1 MRDRDTQVKVKIC
14 GMTNLKDVKVAVDGG
29 ADAVGFIFYK
39 KSPRSVTMKVVR
51 EIVLNLPPFV
61 DSVGVFVNETAEQI
75 NKIADHC
82 KLDRVQ
88 LHGDE
93 SPAFCKKIRRR
104 VIKAIR
110 VKDMQSLK
118 KLSEYPVSSFLLDT
132 FSQDHYGG
140 TGKVFD
146 WNLAYPAKKYG
157 PIILAG
163 GLTPIN
169 VRQAIQT
176 IQPYGVDVCSGVE
189 SQPGMKDHK
198 KMQAFLKNVKAER
211 KYESP

>member
-1 MRDRDTQVKVKIC
+1 MKDRDTQVKVKIC
-14 GMTNLKDVKVAVDGG
+14 GMTNLKDIKVAVDGG
-29 ADAVGFIFYK
+29 VDAVGFIFYK
-39 KSPRSVTMKVVR
+39 KSPRSVTMQAVR
-51 EIVLNLPPFV
+51 EIVLELPPFV

-75 NKIADHC
+75 NKISDHC

-104 VIKAIR
+104 VIKVIR
-110 VKDMQSLK
+110 VKDIQSLK
-118 KLSEYPVSSFLLDT
+118 KLSDYPVSSFLLDT
-132 FSQDHYGG
+132 FSEDQYGG

-146 WNLAYPAKKYG
+146 WNLAYSAKKYG

-169 VRQAIQT
+169 VRQAIQR

-189 SQPGMKDHK
+189 SQPGIKDHK

-211 KYESP
+211 KI

>member
-1 MRDRDTQVKVKIC
+1 MKDRDTQVKVKIC

-29 ADAVGFIFYK
+29 VDAVGFIFYK
-39 KSPRSVTMKVVR
+39 KSPRSVTMQAVR
-51 EIVLNLPPFV
+51 EIVLELPPFV

-110 VKDMQSLK
+110 VKDIQSLK
-118 KLSEYPVSSFLLDT
+118 KLSDYPVSSFLLDT
-132 FSQDHYGG
+132 FSEDQYGG

-169 VRQAIQT
+169 VHQAIQR

-189 SQPGMKDHK
+189 SQPGIKDHK
-198 KMQAFLKNVKAER
+198 KMKAYLKNVKAER
-211 KYESP
+211 KI

>member
-1 MRDRDTQVKVKIC
+1 MNDRDTQVKVKIC

-29 ADAVGFIFYK
+29 VDAVGFIFYK
-39 KSPRSVTMKVVR
+39 KSPRSVTMQAVR
-51 EIVLNLPPFV
+51 KIVLELPPFV

-75 NKIADHC
+75 NKIADRC
-82 KLDRVQ
+82 NLDRVQ
-88 LHGDE
+88 LHGNE
-93 SPAFCKKIRRR
+93 SPTFCKKIRRR

-110 VKDMQSLK
+110 VKDIQSLK
-118 KLSEYPVSSFLLDT
+118 KLSDYPVSSFLLDT
-132 FSQDHYGG
+132 FSEDQYGG
-140 TGKVFD
+140 TGRVFD

-169 VRQAIQT
+169 VHQAIQR

-189 SQPGMKDHK
+189 SQPGIKDHK

-211 KYESP
+211 KK

>member
-1 MRDRDTQVKVKIC
+1 MKDRDTQVKVKIC

-29 ADAVGFIFYK
+29 VDAVGFIFYK
-39 KSPRSVTMKVVR
+39 KSPRSVTMQAVR
-51 EIVLNLPPFV
+51 EIVLELPPFV

-75 NKIADHC
+75 NKISDHC

-93 SPAFCKKIRRR
+93 SSAFCKKIRRR
-104 VIKAIR
+104 VIKVIR
-110 VKDMQSLK
+110 VKDIQSLK
-118 KLSEYPVSSFLLDT
+118 KLSDYPVSSFLLDT
-132 FSQDHYGG
+132 FSEDQYGG

-146 WNLAYPAKKYG
+146 WNLAYSAKKYG

-163 GLTPIN
+163 GLTPNN
-169 VRQAIQT
+169 VRQAIQR

-189 SQPGMKDHK
+189 SQPGIKDHK

-211 KYESP
+211 KI

>member
-1 MRDRDTQVKVKIC
+1 MKDRDTQVKVKIC
-14 GMTNLKDVKVAVDGG
+14 GMTNLKDIKVAVDGG
-29 ADAVGFIFYK
+29 VDAVGFIFYK
-39 KSPRSVTMKVVR
+39 KSPRSVTMQAVR
-51 EIVLNLPPFV
+51 EIVLELPPFV

-169 VRQAIQT
+169 VRQAIQR

-189 SQPGMKDHK
+189 SQPGIKDHK

-211 KYESP
+211 KI

>member
-1 MRDRDTQVKVKIC
+1 MKDRDTQVKVKIC

-29 ADAVGFIFYK
+29 VDAVGFIFYK
-39 KSPRSVTMKVVR
+39 KSPRSVTMQVVR
-51 EIVLNLPPFV
+51 EIVLELPPFV

-75 NKIADHC
+75 NKISDHC

-104 VIKAIR
+104 VIKVIR
-110 VKDMQSLK
+110 VKDIQSLK
-118 KLSEYPVSSFLLDT
+118 KLSDYPVSSFLLDT
-132 FSQDHYGG
+132 FSEDKYGG

-163 GLTPIN
+163 GLTPNN
-169 VRQAIQT
+169 VRQAIQR

-189 SQPGMKDHK
+189 SQPGIKDHK

-211 KYESP
+211 KI

>member
-1 MRDRDTQVKVKIC
+1 VKDRDTQVKVKIC

-29 ADAVGFIFYK
+29 VDAVGFIFYK
-39 KSPRSVTMKVVR
+39 KSPRSVTMQAVR
-51 EIVLNLPPFV
+51 EIVLELPPFV

-75 NKIADHC
+75 NKISDHC

-104 VIKAIR
+104 VIKVIR
-110 VKDMQSLK
+110 VKDIQSLK
-118 KLSEYPVSSFLLDT
+118 KLSDYPVSSFLLDT
-132 FSQDHYGG
+132 FSEDQYGG

-146 WNLAYPAKKYG
+146 WNLAYSAKKYG

-169 VRQAIQT
+169 VRQAIQR

-189 SQPGMKDHK
+189 SQPGIKDHK

-211 KYESP
+211 KI

>member
-1 MRDRDTQVKVKIC
+1 MKDRDTQVKVKIC
-14 GMTNLKDVKVAVDGG
+14 GMTSLNDVKVAVDGG
-29 ADAVGFIFYK
+29 VDAVGFIFYK
-39 KSPRSVTMKVVR
+39 KSPRSVTMQEVR
-51 EIVLNLPPFV
+51 EIVLELPPFV

-110 VKDMQSLK
+110 VKDIQSLK
-118 KLSEYPVSSFLLDT
+118 KLSDYPVSSFLLDT
-132 FSQDHYGG
+132 FSEDQYGG

-146 WNLAYPAKKYG
+146 WNLAFPAKKYG

-169 VRQAIQT
+169 VHQAIQR

-189 SQPGMKDHK
+189 SQPGIKDHK
-198 KMQAFLKNVKAER
+198 KMKAFLKNVKAER
-211 KYESP
+211 KI

>member
-1 MRDRDTQVKVKIC
+1 MKDRDTQVKVKIC

-29 ADAVGFIFYK
+29 VDAVGFIFYK
-39 KSPRSVTMKVVR
+39 KSPRSVTMQAVR
-51 EIVLNLPPFV
+51 KIVLELPPFV

-104 VIKAIR
+104 VIKVIR
-110 VKDMQSLK
+110 VKDIQSLK
-118 KLSEYPVSSFLLDT
+118 KLSDYPVSSFLLDT
-132 FSQDHYGG
+132 FSEDQYGG

-146 WNLAYPAKKYG
+146 WNLAYSAKKYG

-169 VRQAIQT
+169 VRQAIQR

-189 SQPGMKDHK
+189 SQPGIKDHK

-211 KYESP
+211 KI

>member
-1 MRDRDTQVKVKIC
+1 MKDRDTQVKVKIC

-29 ADAVGFIFYK
+29 VDAVGFIFYK
-39 KSPRSVTMKVVR
+39 KSPRSVTMQVVR
-51 EIVLNLPPFV
+51 EIVLELPPFV

-110 VKDMQSLK
+110 VKDIQSLK
-118 KLSEYPVSSFLLDT
+118 KLSDYPVSSFLLDT
-132 FSQDHYGG
+132 FSEDKYGG

-169 VRQAIQT
+169 VRQAIQR

-189 SQPGMKDHK
+189 SQPGIKDHK

-211 KYESP
+211 KI

>member
-1 MRDRDTQVKVKIC
+1 MNDRDTKVKVKIC

-29 ADAVGFIFYK
+29 VDAVGFIFYK
-39 KSPRSVTMKVVR
+39 KSPRSVTMQAVR
-51 EIVLNLPPFV
+51 KIVLELPPFV

-75 NKIADHC
+75 NKIADRC
-82 KLDRVQ
+82 NLDRVQ
-88 LHGDE
+88 LHGNE
-93 SPAFCKKIRRR
+93 SPTFCKKIRRR

-110 VKDMQSLK
+110 VKDIQSLK
-118 KLSEYPVSSFLLDT
+118 KLSDYPVSSFLLDT
-132 FSQDHYGG
+132 FSEDQYGG

-163 GLTPIN
+163 GLTPNN
-169 VRQAIQT
+169 VRQAIQR

-189 SQPGMKDHK
+189 SQPGIKDHK
-198 KMQAFLKNVKAER
+198 KMQTFLMV
-211 KYESP
+211 

>member
-1 MRDRDTQVKVKIC
+1 MKDRDTQVKVKIC

-29 ADAVGFIFYK
+29 VDAVGFIFYK
-39 KSPRSVTMKVVR
+39 KSPRSVTMQAVR
-51 EIVLNLPPFV
+51 EIVLELPPFV

-75 NKIADHC
+75 NKISDHC

-110 VKDMQSLK
+110 VKDIQSLK
-118 KLSEYPVSSFLLDT
+118 KLSDYPVSSFLLDT
-132 FSQDHYGG
+132 FSEDQYGG

-169 VRQAIQT
+169 VHQAIQR

-189 SQPGMKDHK
+189 SQPGIKDHK
-198 KMQAFLKNVKAER
+198 KMKAFIKNVKAER
-211 KYESP
+211 KI